1 MMEAAL
7 SDGCLYSTKFRVDL
21 SHSLSLSPSAD
32 ENLAGWGSGDRVES
46 GVGGG
51 VGLLERVIFFSS
63 GVKGGRSCVQSS

>member
-1 MMEAAL
+1 MVV
-7 SDGCLYSTKFRVDL
+7 SIRQTVQFS
-21 SHSLSLSPSAD
+21 SLSLSLQTK
-32 ENLAGWGSGDRVES
+32 NWQGGGTGDGFES